1 MKVSEFVANM
11 FTFRRGIP
19 PTTARAI
26 ASLAV
31 TLGPVATAQEWPL
44 ERPDF
49 EKWLIYDMDVL
60 FTPFLTHSEF
70 MVKVASHGT
79 PVADVTAVFEA
90 DPFAPMG
97 VSASPVSRRTN
108 SNAIAE
114 FSAIQPGKYGIR
126 VDELLFESFASVTV
140 DPEATNAEDV
150 KLEWPS
156 ISDTVQNVGGT
167 LISAETSVPQASIRV
182 ELLDLR
188 TSRVFGATWTDLAG
202 FYEIP
207 FTGEGIY
214 ALRFSPFDEFGG
226 HRDLGI
232 E

>member
-1 MKVSEFVANM
+1 
-11 FTFRRGIP
+11 
-19 PTTARAI
+19 
-26 ASLAV
+26 
-31 TLGPVATAQEWPL
+31 
-44 ERPDF
+44 
-49 EKWLIYDMDVL
+49 
-60 FTPFLTHSEF
+60 
-70 MVKVASHGT
+70 
-79 PVADVTAVFEA
+79 
-90 DPFAPMG
+90 
-97 VSASPVSRRTN
+97 
-108 SNAIAE
+108 
-114 FSAIQPGKYGIR
+114 
-126 VDELLFESFASVTV
+126 V

-167 LISAETSVPQASIRV
+167 LISAETSVPQAGIRV

-188 TSRVFGATWTDLAG
+188 TSRVFGATWTDLAS

-226 HRDLGI
+226 HRDRGI